1 MNIKTA
7 TTSDTDRLIFIVA
20 LITSRLAGEA
30 LDTFLGL
37 SRASG
42 ALRIADSIKHVF
54 SVISTAASGAEIHC
68 FLACCTG
75 ILTGLTYAAHSSIPT
90 WAFSYTLRWIA
101 FFFEKQWQA
110 LIDAAFRASCSSAD
124 ACRARARAEA
134 TSRSRH
140 WFVKSYCTLSH
151 ASVLAVNSER
161 EFSRAL
167 EASPSI
173 SNITK
178 VKALG
183 TRRVTTDADF
193 VRITIR
199 SGAVTTARLANTAMV
214 IQSVEV
220 LSLDLISVFEP
231 TRRTHSWI
239 VRQARPT
246 REHTV

>member
-124 ACRARARAEA
+124 ACRARALIRKILLYTESCKCP
-134 TSRSRH
+134 SRQ
-140 WFVKSYCTLSH
+140 F
-151 ASVLAVNSER
+151 
-161 EFSRAL
+161 
-167 EASPSI
+167 
-173 SNITK
+173 
-178 VKALG
+178 G
-183 TRRVTTDADF
+183 T
-193 VRITIR
+193 
-199 SGAVTTARLANTAMV
+199 G
-214 IQSVEV
+214 IQS
-220 LSLDLISVFEP
+220 STRGISVYLQHYQGQG
-231 TRRTHSWI
+231 TWHKTGHNWCRLCSDYHQKWCRHDS
-239 VRQARPT
+239 
-246 REHTV
+246 